1 MKNKHETF
9 KKNDDI
15 GYVSHVYDLKL
26 RLYCT
31 ASENSNNSVA
41 VKRNNCAKLSKS
53 VKLGMDVAEYIL
65 NGS

>member
-1 MKNKHETF
+1 MTLTYN
-9 KKNDDI
+9 I
-15 GYVSHVYDLKL
+15 
-26 RLYCT
+26 RLY
-31 ASENSNNSVA
+31 NNSVA